1 MNYYDEERHYQYQE
15 EDRLSKQADKITSA
29 LKGQFAP
36 KTDGDSNYIIQ
47 KLKGE
52 FKNV

>member
-1 MNYYDEERHYQYQE
+1 MNWYDEQRRLQDAE

-29 LKGQFAP
+29 LKGQLAP
-36 KTDGDSNYIIQ
+36 KTDSDCNYIIR

-52 FKNV
+52 TNV

>member
-1 MNYYDEERHYQYQE
+1 MSKYYDDERYEQYAE

-36 KTDGDSNYIIQ
+36 NTDSDYNYIIQ

-52 FKNV
+52 TNV